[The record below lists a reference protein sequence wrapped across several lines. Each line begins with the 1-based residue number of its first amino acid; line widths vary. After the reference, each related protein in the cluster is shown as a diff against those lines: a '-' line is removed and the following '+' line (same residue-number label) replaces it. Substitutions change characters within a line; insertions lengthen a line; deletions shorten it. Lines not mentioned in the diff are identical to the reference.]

1 MGPYQN
7 IDLAF
12 FKRPDHLLLMLLADK
27 ARQRLHT
34 NRPIGKPISKV
45 LKMLLS
51 QKGCGNQDG
60 DLSAILN
67 GHKGG
72 THRNLGFPKTYIT
85 ADDAVHRFGR

>member
-1 MGPYQN
+1 MGTYQN

-12 FKRPDHLLLMLLADK
+12 FKRPDHLLLMLFADK

-34 NRPIGKPISKV
+34 NRPISKPVSKV
-45 LKMLLS
+45 LKMLLR
-51 QKGCGNQDG
+51 QERCRHKDR